1 MQNSRDLPYVLVIL
15 PQTLFKQYSSSVISL
30 YQPFLFPMLKLSL
43 LTEPN
48 IFEKE

>member
-30 YQPFLFPMLKLSL
+30 QTFLFPMLKLSL